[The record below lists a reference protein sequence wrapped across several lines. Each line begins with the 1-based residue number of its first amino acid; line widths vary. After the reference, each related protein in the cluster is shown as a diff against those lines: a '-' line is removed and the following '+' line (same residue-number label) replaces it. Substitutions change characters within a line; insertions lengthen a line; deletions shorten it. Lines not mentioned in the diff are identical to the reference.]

1 MRLRRII
8 DDLAGRSHHRVIDL
22 LQSQIDAAVEGADL
36 ARELTV
42 GGVGAIAARARMSEI
57 EHAGD
62 ACRAALVGELASS
75 LTTPI
80 DREDLYRLSRSVDD
94 VLDTLRD
101 FVREVDLFGVAPA
114 ASAGPLLEAVAEGIR
129 TLAAAVTLVIDQ
141 PSGVSLASLSAHKQS
156 GRVRQLYQTAIAE
169 LLDEDTLS
177 IELLKQRELLRRL
190 DVVGLR
196 LGECADALSDAMLK
210 RSH

>member
-1 MRLRRII
+1 MRLRRIF
-8 DDLAGRSHHRVIDL
+8 DDLAGRSHQRVVDL
-22 LQSQIDAAVEGADL
+22 LQAQIDAAVEGADL
-36 ARELTV
+36 ARELTA
-42 GGVGAIAARARMSEI
+42 GALDAIAARARMAEI

-62 ACRAALVGELASS
+62 ACRAALVEELASS

-101 FVREVDLFGVAPA
+101 FVREADLYGVRPA
-114 ASAGPLLEAVAEGIR
+114 ASAGPLLDAVAEGIR
-129 TLAAAVTLVIDQ
+129 TLRTAVALVVGQ
-141 PSGVSLASLSAHKQS
+141 PSEVTLASLAAHKQS
-156 GRVRQLYQTAIAE
+156 GRVRQLYQTAIAD
-169 LLDEDTLS
+169 LLDEETLS
-177 IELLKQRELLRRL
+177 TELLKQRELLRRL